1 MNEPKE
7 VRRYLRR
14 SFRPLGWSLVGYY
27 LLMNI
32 LVVASMAADAAMMAL
47 DAFAKGRPVL
57 PQQKLMEAVSANA
70 WGYLLT
76 IAVGMLILLAWKGW
90 DFFRYEVFERNRK
103 MKFSP
108 FAALTGFDGTIEEE
122 GRLTDRR
129 IELDEAEKEL
139 LNEKLQEIL
148 EHIDAQPQVTITHFV
163 YDQRKAGGAYIST
176 TGRVKKID
184 TYSRAILFTD
194 GTAIPVSEIVGIFVE
209 Q

>member
-1 MNEPKE
+1 MPFGEYDHKYDDILYLPHP
-7 VRRYLRR
+7 VSRRR
-14 SFRPLGWSLVGYY
+14 G
-27 LLMNI
+27 
-32 LVVASMAADAAMMAL
+32 SMSNYDRAA
-47 DAFAKGRPVL
+47 
-57 PQQKLMEAVSANA
+57 Q
-70 WGYLLT
+70 
-76 IAVGMLILLAWKGW
+76 
-90 DFFRYEVFERNRK
+90 
-103 MKFSP
+103 FSP
-108 FAALTGFDGTIEEE
+108 FAALTGFDATIEEA

-194 GTAIPVSEIVGIFVE
+194 GTAIPVSEIVGIYLV
-209 Q
+209 

>member
-1 MNEPKE
+1 MPFGEYDHKYDDIL
-7 VRRYLRR
+7 YLPHPVSRRR
-14 SFRPLGWSLVGYY
+14 SRMSNYDR
-27 LLMNI
+27 
-32 LVVASMAADAAMMAL
+32 AA
-47 DAFAKGRPVL
+47 
-57 PQQKLMEAVSANA
+57 Q
-70 WGYLLT
+70 
-76 IAVGMLILLAWKGW
+76 
-90 DFFRYEVFERNRK
+90 
-103 MKFSP
+103 FSP
-108 FAALTGFDGTIEEE
+108 FAALTGFDATIEEA

-194 GTAIPVSEIVGIFVE
+194 GTAIPVSEIVGIYLV
-209 Q
+209 

>member
-1 MNEPKE
+1 MPFGEYDHKYDDILYLPHP
-7 VRRYLRR
+7 VSRRR
-14 SFRPLGWSLVGYY
+14 G
-27 LLMNI
+27 
-32 LVVASMAADAAMMAL
+32 SMSNYDRAA
-47 DAFAKGRPVL
+47 
-57 PQQKLMEAVSANA
+57 Q
-70 WGYLLT
+70 
-76 IAVGMLILLAWKGW
+76 
-90 DFFRYEVFERNRK
+90 
-103 MKFSP
+103 FSP
-108 FAALTGFDGTIEEE
+108 FAALTGFDATIEEA

-184 TYSRAILFTD
+184 TYSRTILFTD

>member
-1 MNEPKE
+1 MPFGEYDHKYDDILYLPHPVSRRRGRMSNY
-7 VRRYLRR
+7 VR
-14 SFRPLGWSLVGYY
+14 
-27 LLMNI
+27 
-32 LVVASMAADAAMMAL
+32 AA
-47 DAFAKGRPVL
+47 
-57 PQQKLMEAVSANA
+57 Q
-70 WGYLLT
+70 
-76 IAVGMLILLAWKGW
+76 
-90 DFFRYEVFERNRK
+90 
-103 MKFSP
+103 FSP
-108 FAALTGFDGTIEEE
+108 FAALTGFDATIEEA

-194 GTAIPVSEIVGIFVE
+194 GTAIPVSEFVGNFVE

>member
-1 MNEPKE
+1 MPFGEYDHKYDDILYLPHP
-7 VRRYLRR
+7 VSRRR
-14 SFRPLGWSLVGYY
+14 G
-27 LLMNI
+27 
-32 LVVASMAADAAMMAL
+32 SMSNYDRAA
-47 DAFAKGRPVL
+47 
-57 PQQKLMEAVSANA
+57 Q
-70 WGYLLT
+70 
-76 IAVGMLILLAWKGW
+76 
-90 DFFRYEVFERNRK
+90 
-103 MKFSP
+103 FSP
-108 FAALTGFDGTIEEE
+108 FAALTGFDATIEEA

-194 GTAIPVSEIVGIFVE
+194 GTAIPVSEIVGILVE

>member
-1 MNEPKE
+1 MPFGEYDHKYDDIL
-7 VRRYLRR
+7 YLPHPVSRRR
-14 SFRPLGWSLVGYY
+14 SRMSNYDR
-27 LLMNI
+27 
-32 LVVASMAADAAMMAL
+32 AA
-47 DAFAKGRPVL
+47 
-57 PQQKLMEAVSANA
+57 Q
-70 WGYLLT
+70 
-76 IAVGMLILLAWKGW
+76 
-90 DFFRYEVFERNRK
+90 
-103 MKFSP
+103 FSP
-108 FAALTGFDGTIEEE
+108 FAALTGFDATIEEA

>member
-1 MNEPKE
+1 MPFGEYDHKYDDIL
-7 VRRYLRR
+7 YLPQPVSRRR
-14 SFRPLGWSLVGYY
+14 SRMSNYDR
-27 LLMNI
+27 
-32 LVVASMAADAAMMAL
+32 AA
-47 DAFAKGRPVL
+47 
-57 PQQKLMEAVSANA
+57 Q
-70 WGYLLT
+70 
-76 IAVGMLILLAWKGW
+76 
-90 DFFRYEVFERNRK
+90 
-103 MKFSP
+103 FSP
-108 FAALTGFDGTIEEE
+108 FAALTGFDATIEEA

>member
-1 MNEPKE
+1 MPFGGYDHKYDDIL
-7 VRRYLRR
+7 YLPHPVSRRR
-14 SFRPLGWSLVGYY
+14 SRMSNYDR
-27 LLMNI
+27 
-32 LVVASMAADAAMMAL
+32 AA
-47 DAFAKGRPVL
+47 
-57 PQQKLMEAVSANA
+57 Q
-70 WGYLLT
+70 
-76 IAVGMLILLAWKGW
+76 
-90 DFFRYEVFERNRK
+90 
-103 MKFSP
+103 FSP
-108 FAALTGFDGTIEEE
+108 FAALTGFDATIEEA

-194 GTAIPVSEIVGIFVE
+194 GTAIPVSEIVGIFAE

>member
-1 MNEPKE
+1 MPFGEYDHKYDDILYLPHP
-7 VRRYLRR
+7 VSRRRGRMSNYDR
-14 SFRPLGWSLVGYY
+14 
-27 LLMNI
+27 
-32 LVVASMAADAAMMAL
+32 AA
-47 DAFAKGRPVL
+47 
-57 PQQKLMEAVSANA
+57 Q
-70 WGYLLT
+70 
-76 IAVGMLILLAWKGW
+76 
-90 DFFRYEVFERNRK
+90 
-103 MKFSP
+103 FSP
-108 FAALTGFDGTIEEE
+108 FAALTGFDATIEEA

-163 YDQRKAGGAYIST
+163 DDQRKAGGAYIST

>member
-1 MNEPKE
+1 MPFGEYDHKYDDILYLPHP
-7 VRRYLRR
+7 VSRRR
-14 SFRPLGWSLVGYY
+14 G
-27 LLMNI
+27 
-32 LVVASMAADAAMMAL
+32 SMSNYDRAA
-47 DAFAKGRPVL
+47 
-57 PQQKLMEAVSANA
+57 Q
-70 WGYLLT
+70 
-76 IAVGMLILLAWKGW
+76 
-90 DFFRYEVFERNRK
+90 
-103 MKFSP
+103 FSP
-108 FAALTGFDGTIEEE
+108 FAALTGFDATIEEA

>member
-1 MNEPKE
+1 MPFGEYDHKYDDIL
-7 VRRYLRR
+7 YLPHPVSRRR
-14 SFRPLGWSLVGYY
+14 SRMSNYDR
-27 LLMNI
+27 
-32 LVVASMAADAAMMAL
+32 AA
-47 DAFAKGRPVL
+47 
-57 PQQKLMEAVSANA
+57 Q
-70 WGYLLT
+70 
-76 IAVGMLILLAWKGW
+76 I
-90 DFFRYEVFERNRK
+90 
-103 MKFSP
+103 SP
-108 FAALTGFDGTIEEE
+108 FAALTGFDATIEEA